1 MSSYCYGGKVEM
13 KPEVE
18 ENVGNDFMEDEG
30 YPFAIPK
37 VYLEGCGEQ
46 YYPQIVFDW
55 DDDSV
60 VLVRDKSVLRYTR
73 SSFVELLAKDEEGN
87 IVWMDGR
94 NAPYSNCWGGKYLDE
109 ERGAI
114 EYSIEEYNLEQSEKT
129 TYKVVLKETSKMT
142 DHDRSYL
149 KEFVDV
155 KNFQM
160 TEEEKFEIEDG
171 VLKSYRGHD
180 TDLMIPEGITSIEWN
195 ALPYRGKEFE
205 CITIPKT
212 LIEIPDGMFA
222 EVKVKQVEV
231 VEGNPRYYTKN
242 GLLIDRQNKTLVRAY
257 SGSEIPADGSVICIG
272 KMAFKGRDNLKNM
285 VIPATI
291 IEIGKGAFE
300 GCSSLEKVV
309 IPDSINTI
317 DYTVFYNCKNLTD
330 VYLPDS
336 ITKIDNY
343 AFAGCSSFVKF
354 VIPKAVESI
363 GDYAFSGCN
372 NLSEVVIPNS
382 VVKTGK
388 YIFDKCINLAK
399 VKLSSSITKISE
411 GMFFDCDN
419 LSEVI
424 IPNSISEIERNAFR
438 NCSGLKEINIPN
450 SVVKIG
456 KYAFMGC
463 RSLVQIVIPDSV
475 IHMGESIFEGCTLLE
490 SVELPS
496 FLMVLPSAAFRNC
509 TSLKNIQLPMSLLKI
524 GNQAF
529 SYCKA
534 LTALAFPKG
543 LIEIESEAFNQSGI
557 VELRLPDSIKL
568 LNDNALA
575 GCMELRE
582 FDVPKAFHG
591 DEERIF
597 GGKLQREADGRY
609 LVEGSSVRNF
619 RDFAF

>member
-1 MSSYCYGGKVEM
+1 MSSYYYGGKVEM
-13 KPEVE
+13 KPEIE

-46 YYPQIVFDW
+46 YYPQLVFDW
-55 DDDSV
+55 DDNSV
-60 VLVRDKSVLRYTR
+60 VLVRDKHVLRYTR
-73 SSFVELLAKDEEGN
+73 SNFVELLAKDEEGN

-94 NAPYSNCWGGKYLDE
+94 TAPYSDCWGGKYLDE

-114 EYSIEEYNLEQSEKT
+114 EYSIEEYDLEQSEKK
-129 TYKVVLKETSKMT
+129 TYKVVLKETSKM
-142 DHDRSYL
+142 DNDDRFRL

-160 TEEEKFEIEDG
+160 TEEEKFEIEAG
-171 VLKSYRGHD
+171 VLKFYKGYDKH
-180 TDLMIPEGITSIEWN
+180 LVIPEGVVAMEAYT
-195 ALPYRGKEFE
+195 LPYSAKEFE
-205 CITIPKT
+205 SITIPKT
-212 LIEIPDGMFA
+212 LIELPDRMFGT
-222 EVKVKQVEV
+222 VKVKEINVAQE
-231 VEGNPRYYTKN
+231 NPRYYTEN
-242 GLLIDRQNKTLVRAY
+242 GLLIDRQNKTLVWAY
-257 SGSEIPADGSVICIG
+257 SGTEIPADGSVIYIG
-272 KMAFKGRDNLKNM
+272 KMAFKGREDLKSM
-285 VIPATI
+285 VIPVTI
-291 IEIGKGAFE
+291 IEIGNGAFE
-300 GCSSLEKVV
+300 NCSNLEKVV
-309 IPDSINTI
+309 IPYSINKI
-317 DYTVFYNCKNLTD
+317 GHSVFQNCKSLTD
-330 VYLPDS
+330 VYLSTS

-343 AFAGCSSFVKF
+343 AFAGCRSFINF
-354 VIPKAVESI
+354 VIPKSVESI
-363 GDYAFSGCN
+363 GNYAFTGCS
-372 NLSEVVIPNS
+372 NLREVVIPNS
-382 VVKTGK
+382 VVETGK
-388 YIFDKCINLAK
+388 YIFDKCISLTR
-399 VKLSSSITKISE
+399 VELPSSITKISE

-424 IPNSISEIERNAFR
+424 IPNSISEIERNGFR
-438 NCSGLKEINIPN
+438 NCSALREINIPN

-463 RSLVQIVIPDSV
+463 GSLVRIVIPDSV
-475 IHMGESIFEGCTLLE
+475 IHMGETTFEGCTLLE
-490 SVELPS
+490 SVQLSS
-496 FLMVLPSAAFRNC
+496 FLTVLPSSAFRNC

-534 LTALAFPKG
+534 LTALTFPKG

-568 LNDNALA
+568 LDDNALA

-597 GGKLQREADGRY
+597 GGKLQREADGKY
-609 LVEGSSVRNF
+609 LVEGSSARNF
-619 RDFAF
+619 SGFAF